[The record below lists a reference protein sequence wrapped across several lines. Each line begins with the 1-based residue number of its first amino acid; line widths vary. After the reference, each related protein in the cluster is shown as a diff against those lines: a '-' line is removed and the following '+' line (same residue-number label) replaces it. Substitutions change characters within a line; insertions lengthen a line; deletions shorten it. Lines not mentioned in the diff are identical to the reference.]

1 MGRWTLR
8 RLRPWHRVLARSRG
22 ARLDRELPGGMS
34 QEASA
39 TLAARAIRLTSTGFR
54 RELAASLQRILAA
67 GEPPAVLRSQMPA
80 TCPSYADGAA
90 MADRAEAGYP
100 ARTRARA
107 AHPPSVAAPAWATAA
122 RPPRIPLRLE
132 RVSQSAPLLA
142 ELASRLAEPGPVPV
156 KGVAI
161 VSQLLADGTD
171 PLYRA
176 ACWRTSRCWR
186 GGIGCSWPSSAP
198 GWSRSSCAAGSA
210 RSRGRPGARR
220 RSRSGGW
227 GPWGRGSSRITGPG
241 AGYAPTGSGAYGPA
255 ARWSGTAG
263 LT

>member
-1 MGRWTLR
+1 
-8 RLRPWHRVLARSRG
+8 VLARSRG

-67 GEPPAVLRSQMPA
+67 GEPPAVLQSQMAA

-142 ELASRLAEPGPVPV
+142 ELASRLAEPGPVRV
-156 KGVAI
+156 QGVAM
-161 VSQLLADGTD
+161 VSRLLADGTD

-176 ACWRTSRCWR
+176 ACRDDLGTILER
-186 GGIGCSWPSSAP
+186 
-198 GWSRSSCAAGSA
+198 AAHA
-210 RSRGRPGARR
+210 
-220 RSRSGGW
+220 
-227 GPWGRGSSRITGPG
+227 
-241 AGYAPTGSGAYGPA
+241 
-255 ARWSGTAG
+255 
-263 LT
+263 LTR